1 MIGAVKTCG
10 GLPVREGAS
19 VTCLQKL
26 TMANNLVTRLTNI
39 SVKVGIQSN
48 KLSRSSDIGIHGRD
62 VKVRSAALI
71 QGDWG
76 TSSVWSYC
84 QMEDVRKISD
94 RCRNVLIFSKIT
106 KYNQYIVF
114 ICAGIWATLLCVGG
128 AALHLERSDWGKGF
142 NAPLLA
148 TLLGL
153 LVSNFGIIPSHVP
166 HIHGVVNSYLLPL
179 AVPLLLFSGNLSR
192 VLSTGRLLLSFTC
205 ASIATVLGSILACA
219 LVPLSSLGVDGHKI
233 AGALTARHIGGSI
246 NYVAVTELLGVGPD
260 ARMSALAADDVI
272 VTLYFLA
279 LYSVAKKK
287 EKYQNLKEDRV
298 VSNDDNS
305 MNSND
310 AKEIDRVG
318 SASISILDGATA
330 LGLSAML
337 CAMGNSL
344 CNWIGYKGGNVAI
357 TTLLTVCFA
366 TVTPKSLLTNSLIS
380 SGEGM
385 GAILL
390 QVFFASVGAS
400 GNLKIVVETAPK
412 LFIWSLIAV
421 AVHFATV
428 FGFEKVFGYPRRET
442 LLSSNA
448 NIGGPATAASMASAF
463 NWTDMIIPSILIGIL
478 GYTIGTP
485 IGIATSPLFKHIFAL
500 RASPLS

>member
-1 MIGAVKTCG
+1 MLYI
-10 GLPVREGAS
+10 
-19 VTCLQKL
+19 
-26 TMANNLVTRLTNI
+26 
-39 SVKVGIQSN
+39 
-48 KLSRSSDIGIHGRD
+48 RSSMNII
-62 VKVRSAALI
+62 
-71 QGDWG
+71 
-76 TSSVWSYC
+76 Y
-84 QMEDVRKISD
+84 
-94 RCRNVLIFSKIT
+94 
-106 KYNQYIVF
+106 
-114 ICAGIWATLLCVGG
+114 AGIWATLLCVGSG
-128 AALHLERSDWGKGF
+128 ALHLERSDWGKGF

-219 LVPLSSLGVDGHKI
+219 LVPLNSLGMDGHKI

-246 NYVAVTELLGVGPD
+246 NYVAVTELLGVGAD

-279 LYSVAKKK
+279 LYSIAAKKK
-287 EKYQNLKEDRV
+287 ETVLNTDTLDDRV
-298 VSNDDNS
+298 TVNEEEEDDEKNS
-305 MNSND
+305 DS
-310 AKEIDRVG
+310 KKIDRVG

-330 LGLSAML
+330 LGLGAML

-344 CNWIGYKGGNVAI
+344 CNWLGYKGGNVAI

-366 TVTPKSLLTNSLIS
+366 TLAPKSLLTNSLVS
-380 SGEGM
+380 SGEGI

-390 QVFFASVGAS
+390 QIFFASVGAS
-400 GNLKIVVETAPK
+400 GNLKIVIQTAPK
-412 LFIWSLIAV
+412 LFVWSLIAV
-421 AVHFATV
+421 AVHFVAV

-463 NWTDMIIPSILIGIL
+463 NWTDMIIPSLLIGIL

-485 IGIATSPLFKHIFAL
+485 VGIATSPLFKYIFAL
-500 RASPLS
+500 HA

>member
-1 MIGAVKTCG
+1 MIGPIKTCV
-10 GLPVREGAS
+10 GLPVKEGALGA
-19 VTCLQKL
+19 CLQKP
-26 TMANNLVTRLTNI
+26 TMAHNVVPRLANI
-39 SVKVGIQSN
+39 SPKMGIQSL
-48 KLSRSSDIGIHGRD
+48 KLLRGSEIGMHGRD

-76 TSSVWSYC
+76 V
-84 QMEDVRKISD
+84 
-94 RCRNVLIFSKIT
+94 
-106 KYNQYIVF
+106 
-114 ICAGIWATLLCVGG
+114 WATLLCVGG
-128 AALHLERSDWGKGF
+128 GALHLERSEWGKGF

-153 LVSNFGIIPSHVP
+153 LVSNFGIIPSHLP
-166 HIHGVVNSYLLPL
+166 HIHGIVNSYLLPL

-272 VTLYFLA
+272 VTLYFIA
-279 LYSVAKKK
+279 LYSVAKKR
-287 EKYQNLKEDRV
+287 EKIQNPEGDNDAVL
-298 VSNDDNS
+298 SNVDDDNKR
-305 MNSND
+305 NNND
-310 AKEIDRVG
+310 AKKNDRVG

-344 CNWIGYKGGNVAI
+344 CIWLGYKGGNVAI

-380 SGEGM
+380 SGEGI

-390 QVFFASVGAS
+390 QIFFASVGAS

-412 LFIWSLIAV
+412 LFVWSLIAV
-421 AVHFATV
+421 VVHFAAV

-500 RASPLS
+500 NA

>member
-1 MIGAVKTCG
+1 MNIYEKMDVYYSITMI
-10 GLPVREGAS
+10 
-19 VTCLQKL
+19 
-26 TMANNLVTRLTNI
+26 
-39 SVKVGIQSN
+39 
-48 KLSRSSDIGIHGRD
+48 
-62 VKVRSAALI
+62 
-71 QGDWG
+71 
-76 TSSVWSYC
+76 Y
-84 QMEDVRKISD
+84 
-94 RCRNVLIFSKIT
+94 
-106 KYNQYIVF
+106 
-114 ICAGIWATLLCVGG
+114 AGIWATLLCVGSG
-128 AALHLERSDWGKGF
+128 ALHLERSDWGKGF

-219 LVPLSSLGVDGHKI
+219 LVPLNSLGMDGHKI

-246 NYVAVTELLGVGPD
+246 NYVAVTELLGVGAD

-272 VTLYFLA
+272 VTLYFVA
-279 LYSVAKKK
+279 LYSIAARKK
-287 EKYQNLKEDRV
+287 ENGNVRDNID
-298 VSNDDNS
+298 NDDTLNQEEDEK
-305 MNSND
+305 NSNGD
-310 AKEIDRVG
+310 SKSKIDRVG

-330 LGLSAML
+330 LGLGAML

-344 CNWIGYKGGNVAI
+344 CNWLGYKGGNVAI

-366 TVTPKSLLTNSLIS
+366 TLAPKSLLTNSLVS
-380 SGEGM
+380 SGEGI

-390 QVFFASVGAS
+390 QIFFASVGAS
-400 GNLKIVVETAPK
+400 GNLKIVIQTAPK
-412 LFIWSLIAV
+412 LFVWSLIAV
-421 AVHFATV
+421 AVHFVAV

-463 NWTDMIIPSILIGIL
+463 NWTDMIIPSLLIGIL

-485 IGIATSPLFKHIFAL
+485 VGIATSPLFKYIFAL
-500 RASPLS
+500 HA